1 MYNNNG
7 KLSNESKQFWYLAF
21 YWSNL
26 AYSIKF
32 FSLSWVEKTLVQAFV
47 ELLKPVDGVGGK
59 HAGLVQGVEVQSP
72 AVGHDAVNERDLD
85 DFGDQL
91 ESRKKSR
98 FS

>member
-1 MYNNNG
+1 MGG
-7 KLSNESKQFWYLAF
+7 KA
-21 YWSNL
+21 
-26 AYSIKF
+26 
-32 FSLSWVEKTLVQAFV
+32 LVQAFV
-47 ELLKPVDGVGGK
+47 ELLKPVDGVGGE